1 MEHQDI
7 QRLVQLLTKNALTA
21 PMKVGVEGYFHG
33 LVMEANLPPSFQAQ
47 RAGGW
52 TGAAS
57 NDALE
62 LVNWALAR
70 GVNPADP
77 RYTTLG
83 SILEPEL
90 DRSGLNIAATIAAL
104 IVTYKLYRDPALLE
118 ALGTRYQIPR
128 PSQVEQVVESGPDI
142 DWRGPSDPVELQSWF
157 RPEPDLLDV
166 GFLIQAINK
175 AASICRVEVGNVFRG
190 TGFLIDPN
198 LVLTNYHV
206 LGMSDGE
213 VVSSA
218 SQTVLRFGVFTS
230 PEGKPDAGQKV
241 NLHPDKPLVAF
252 SSEKVHDFAL
262 LRVSDQI
269 YGLKDIAPAS
279 FTTNQPGLHS
289 GLNILQHP
297 EGETMKLAISSN
309 GVTGAYEDTG
319 YLQYVSRVLHG
330 SSGSPCF
337 NDNWNVVAIHH
348 AARSRF
354 TGIVGEGILMKA
366 IYTKIKQYLNTQPV

>member
-1 MEHQDI
+1 LQ
-7 QRLVQLLTKNALTA
+7 
-21 PMKVGVEGYFHG
+21 GW
-33 LVMEANLPPSFQAQ
+33 FQ
-47 RAGGW
+47 
-52 TGAAS
+52 
-57 NDALE
+57 
-62 LVNWALAR
+62 
-70 GVNPADP
+70 
-77 RYTTLG
+77 
-83 SILEPEL
+83 
-90 DRSGLNIAATIAAL
+90 
-104 IVTYKLYRDPALLE
+104 
-118 ALGTRYQIPR
+118 
-128 PSQVEQVVESGPDI
+128 
-142 DWRGPSDPVELQSWF
+142 
-157 RPEPDLLDV
+157 PEPDLLDV
-166 GFLIQAINK
+166 GFLIQAIRK
-175 AASICRVEVGNVFRG
+175 ATSICRVEIGNVFRG
-190 TGFLIDPN
+190 TGFLIDPD

-206 LGMSDGE
+206 LGMTDGE

-230 PEGKPDAGQKV
+230 PEGKPDAGQRVK
-241 NLHPDKPLVAF
+241 LHPDKPLVAF

-279 FTTNQPGLHS
+279 FTTNQPGSHS

-309 GVTGAYEDTG
+309 GVTGVYEDTG

-337 NDNWNVVAIHH
+337 NDSWNVVAIHH

-354 TGIVGEGILMKA
+354 TGIVGEGILMKT